1 MVVVVAVTAKTG
13 SLVMVCLPGT
23 IVEGHF
29 GTILRVEPKRQR
41 WPELY
46 VVLMDMDFYDPEL
59 VDELHL
65 TAGEIRVIG

>member
-1 MVVVVAVTAKTG
+1 MVR
-13 SLVMVCLPGT
+13 LPGT

-29 GTILRVEPKRQR
+29 GTIIAVEPKRQR

-46 VVLMDMDFYDPEL
+46 VVLLDVDWPDPEL
-59 VDELHL
+59 VEELHL